1 MKPTRSY
8 KILLMGDASNFHRC
22 LAEGLRRMGHEVT
35 VASDGTAWMQTERD
49 IDISRRGRN
58 KLWGLELWLR
68 MKRMADRELAGYDIV
83 SVIGVCFVHLKP
95 CRIKWIFDRLVANNG
110 HVFVTS
116 LGGDTEYIRE
126 SIDGSL
132 GLRYTEWRVGDHPS
146 PMLEADPEAGR
157 RWLTPE
163 LVSLN
168 NHIESVT
175 EGTVTALYE
184 YNVACSRYLPPEKL
198 AYGGIPIDTASV
210 RFSPLPENIKK
221 VRFFLGRH
229 RGRLKEK
236 GTDRLEAAARRVVE
250 KYPDKAE
257 LIVVE
262 NVPYAEYLKLLGEAH
277 VVLDQLYS
285 YTPATNALL
294 AMAMG
299 KVAVSGG
306 EPEFYD
312 FIGESELRPIINGL
326 PDDDILFNQLE
337 WLVLYPDTLS
347 DLGRQGRLFVEKH
360 NDVMV
365 VAKRFLDFW
374 ESRINS

>member
-49 IDISRRGRN
+49 IDISRRGKN
-58 KLWGLELWLR
+58 KLWGFELWLR
-68 MKRMADRELAGYDIV
+68 MKRMAERELTGYDIV
-83 SVIGVCFVHLKP
+83 SVIGICFVHLKP
-95 CRIKWIFDRLVANNG
+95 CRIKLIFDRLVANNG

-126 SIDGSL
+126 SIDGTL
-132 GLRYTEWRVGDHPS
+132 GLRYNEWRIGNRPS
-146 PMLEADPEAGR
+146 PMLEADPEAVN
-157 RWLTPE
+157 RWLIPE
-163 LVSLN
+163 LTDLDR
-168 NHIESVT
+168 HIHSIA

-184 YNVACSRYLPPEKL
+184 YHVACSHYLPPEKL
-198 AYGGIPIDTASV
+198 AYGGIPVDTRAVS
-210 RFSPLPENIKK
+210 FSTLPEKRTK
-221 VRFFLGRH
+221 VKFFLGRH

-236 GTDRLEAAARRVVE
+236 GTDRLEEAARRVVE
-250 KYPDKAE
+250 KHLGKAE
-257 LIVVE
+257 LVIVE
-262 NVPYAEYLKLLGEAH
+262 NVPYTDYLKLLSEAH

-299 KVAVSGG
+299 KVVVSGG

-326 PDDDILFNQLE
+326 PDDDALFSQLE
-337 WLVLYPDTLS
+337 WLVLNPDALPA
-347 DLGRQGRLFVEKH
+347 LGRQGRMFVEKH

-374 ESRINS
+374 QSRINP

>member
-49 IDISRRGRN
+49 IDISRRGQN

-68 MKRMADRELAGYDIV
+68 MKRLAGHKLAGYDIV
-83 SVIGVCFVHLKP
+83 SVIGICFVKLKP
-95 CRIKWIFDRLVANNG
+95 QRIRWIFDRLAANNR
-110 HVFVTS
+110 HLFVTS
-116 LGGDTEYIRE
+116 LGGDPEYIRQ

-132 GLRYTEWRVGDHPS
+132 GLRYNEWRVDGRPS
-146 PMLEADPEAGR
+146 PMLEADPDAVR
-157 RWLTPE
+157 RWLTSE
-163 LVSLN
+163 LVDLN
-168 NHIESVT
+168 RHVHDVS
-175 EGTVTALYE
+175 EGAVTALYE
-184 YNVACSRYLPPEKL
+184 YSVACRHYLPPEKL
-198 AYGGIPIDTASV
+198 AYGGIPIDTDVV
-210 RFSPLPENIKK
+210 RFSPLPDDITK
-221 VRFFLGRH
+221 VKFFLGRH

-236 GTDRLEAAARRVVE
+236 GTDRLGEAARRVVE
-250 KYPDKAE
+250 KHPDKAE

-262 NVPYAEYLKLLGEAH
+262 NVPYAEYLKLLNEAH

-299 KVAVSGG
+299 KVVVSGA

-312 FIGESELRPIINGL
+312 FIGEPELHPIVNAL
-326 PDDDILFNQLE
+326 PDDDALFRKLE
-337 WLVLYPDTLS
+337 HLALNPASLPE
-347 DLGRQGRLFVEKH
+347 LGRKGREFVEKH

-365 VAKRFLDFW
+365 VAKRFIDFW
-374 ESRINS
+374 ESKINA

>member
-8 KILLMGDASNFHRC
+8 KILLMGDASNFHRS

-49 IDISRRGRN
+49 IDISRRGKS
-58 KLWGLELWLR
+58 KLRGLELWLR
-68 MKRMADRELAGYDIV
+68 LKRMVSRELSGYDIV
-83 SVIGVCFVHLKP
+83 SVIGICFVKLKP
-95 CRIKWIFDRLVANNG
+95 QRIGWIFDRLVANNG

-116 LGGDTEYIRE
+116 LGGDPEYIRQ

-132 GLRYTEWRVGDHPS
+132 GLRYNEWRVGGSPS

-157 RWLTPE
+157 RWLIPE
-163 LVSLN
+163 LVDLN
-168 NHIESVT
+168 RHIHEVS
-175 EGTVTALYE
+175 EGAVTALYE
-184 YNVACSRYLPPEKL
+184 YNVACSHYLPPEKL
-198 AYGGIPIDTASV
+198 AYAGIPIDTESIC
-210 RFSPLPENIKK
+210 FTPLPDNIAK
-221 VRFFLGRH
+221 VKFFLGRH
-229 RGRLKEK
+229 RGRLEEK
-236 GTDRLEAAARRVVE
+236 GTDRLGEAARRVVG

-257 LIVVE
+257 LVVVE
-262 NVPYAEYLKLLGEAH
+262 NVPYAEYLKLLNEAH

-299 KVAVSGG
+299 KVVVSGA

-312 FIGESELRPIINGL
+312 FIGEHDLHPIVNAQ
-326 PDDDILFNQLE
+326 PDDEALFRQLE
-337 WLVLYPDTLS
+337 HLALNPASLPE
-347 DLGRQGRLFVEKH
+347 LGRKGREFVEKH

-374 ESRINS
+374 ESKINA